1 MKIGI
6 VDDDIKFSNKLKKLI
21 TNTDFFTSSDICIF
35 NDNFLNLDLEDYD
48 YLFIDIL
55 LNKDDGIALAESISN
70 KTTRIIFISTDGLL
84 VYNCLETN
92 LYFFIRKDRYEED
105 FKRLLAKVEKDEI
118 EANRLYLIDE
128 RTNLYL
134 KYIDICYV
142 QSNRNLCTFHTLDNK
157 YQQYITLKKCKE
169 VLCKNIA
176 FYKINS
182 YTIINFK
189 YVVRINNQHVT
200 LANNET
206 FNVSRKAKDIIEKYH
221 EYRRYI
227 L

>member
-6 VDDDIKFSNKLKKLI
+6 VDDDINFSHKLKKLI
-21 TNTDFFTSSDICIF
+21 TNTDFFSVSDICVF
-35 NDNFLNLDLEDYD
+35 NNSFTKLDLEDYD

-55 LNKDDGIALAESISN
+55 LDKDDGIALAASINN
-70 KTTRIIFISTDGLL
+70 KATKIIFISTDGLL
-84 VYNCLETN
+84 IYNCLDTN
-92 LYFFIRKDRYEED
+92 FYFFIRKDKYEDD
-105 FKRLLAKVEKDEI
+105 FKRLLGKIEKDEV
-118 EANRLYLIDE
+118 EANRLYLIDG

-142 QSNRNLCTFHTLDNK
+142 QSNRNLCTFYTLDNK

-206 FNVSRKAKDIIEKYH
+206 FNVSRKAKDIIEKYM
-221 EYRRYI
+221 RYCRYMS
-227 L
+227 